1 VTTSQR
7 ARRAQRSRARRSG
20 GLLLMVVGVCGMTG
34 AVLAAVTGLPFP
46 RWAAIGDAIFLGV
59 VIAAVGLG
67 GYLGDRGGVR

>member
-1 VTTSQR
+1 
-7 ARRAQRSRARRSG
+7 
-20 GLLLMVVGVCGMTG
+20 MVVGVCGMTG